1 MGTIITIAQQ
11 KGGAGKTTLAA
22 QLAAA
27 FAQDDLSVATLDAD
41 PQGSLSLWYAARSA
55 SLGERNTIIHAPVQ
69 GWRLKKEAERYAAEC
84 DIVIIDSPPHA
95 ESEATI
101 AIREASLVLIP
112 MQPSPMDLWACR
124 PTIKTVQEEGSQ
136 ALIVMNRVAPRTK
149 LTGAILDRLG
159 ELDVKSAKT
168 MLGSRVGY
176 ASSMMEG
183 KGVVE
188 TESASSE
195 AAKEIRALVKE
206 ILKHEAVK
214 LKKAA

>member
-1 MGTIITIAQQ
+1 MGIIITIAQQ

-22 QLAAA
+22 QLAVALAA
-27 FAQDDLSVATLDAD
+27 DDLSVATLDAD

-101 AIREASLVLIP
+101 AIRAADLVLVP
-112 MQPSPMDLWACR
+112 LQPSPLDVWACR
-124 PTIKTVQEEGSQ
+124 PTIKTAQDEGSQ
-136 ALIVMNRVAPRTK
+136 ALIVLNRVPPRTK
-149 LTGAILDRLG
+149 LTAAIAGKLDELGANT
-159 ELDVKSAKT
+159 AKT
-168 MLGSRVGY
+168 ALGSRVGY
-176 ASSMMEG
+176 AASLMEG

-188 TESASSE
+188 TESASSP
-195 AAKEIRALVKE
+195 AAKEIRALLKE
-206 ILKHEAVK
+206 IMKHRAVK
-214 LKKAA
+214 TAKAA